1 VEASTGRALAALL
14 FITYALAAL
23 DAFSSVHSS
32 PYTAEVRGGSA
43 ENDERVRRYA
53 RTSVYVGIGLG
64 AAGTAISGK
73 AWPFFGAVVACGFMY
88 VLYDRALK
96 NAADCADSETSLG

>member
-1 VEASTGRALAALL
+1 MEQGTGRALAALL

-53 RTSVYVGIGLG
+53 RTSVYVGLGLG
-64 AAGTAISGK
+64 LGGTVISGK
-73 AWPFFGAVVACGFMY
+73 AWPMVGAVVACGFMW

-96 NAADCADSETSLG
+96 QAGCDQEQGLG